1 MPASAAYGYFGL
13 EQSRRIFLMITLLIF
28 LGPVMARASG
38 HKNITDSKTEASEYG
53 LHHEA
58 SQWLKGVVKP
68 GQTLSSILQS
78 YRVPYE
84 KIKAVV
90 LESRAVFDVR
100 KMRAGKD
107 YAVITGRDSLTH
119 PSFLI
124 YEETPV
130 DYVVFKTEDPIEV
143 YRGKKEVRIDVRKAS
158 GVIETSLVDTLKGHQ
173 FAYQLAFNLADLYA
187 WTIDFYHLQR
197 GDHYEV
203 IFEEQSLAGKPLDL
217 EKILA
222 ARFNHRGQDFYAF
235 YFENGDGGKYYDEMG
250 ASVEKALLRSPLKYA
265 RITSRFSKARLHP
278 ILKRR
283 RPHLGIDF
291 AAPRGTPIV
300 SVGDGIVLES
310 AYDRHR
316 GNYLTVRHNGVYST
330 QYYHLSRF
338 AKGIKRGMLVKQGET
353 IGYLGS
359 TGLATGPHLE
369 FRLLKRG
376 RPVDPLKED
385 IPAGEPLEKDYLE
398 TFKRQ
403 AIELKTSL
411 DRIEMAG
418 TSETLR

>member
-1 MPASAAYGYFGL
+1 
-13 EQSRRIFLMITLLIF
+13 
-28 LGPVMARASG
+28 MARASG
-38 HKNITDSKTEASEYG
+38 HKNITASKTEASEYG
-53 LHHEA
+53 LHHDA
-58 SQWLKGVVKP
+58 SQRLKGVVKP
-68 GQTLSSILQS
+68 GQTLSGILQS

-84 KIKAVV
+84 KINAVA
-90 LESRAVFDVR
+90 LESRGVFDVR
-100 KMRAGKD
+100 KIRAGRD
-107 YAVITGRDSLTH
+107 YAVITGRDSVTH

-130 DYVVFKTEDPIEV
+130 DYVVFKVEDPINV
-143 YRGKKEVRIDVRKAS
+143 YRGKKKVKVDVGKAS
-158 GVIETSLVDTLKGHQ
+158 GAIETSLVDSLKEHQ
-173 FAYQLAFNLADLYA
+173 FAHQLAFKLSELYA

-203 IFEEQSLAGKPLDL
+203 IFEEQSLAGKPLGL

-235 YFENGDGGKYYDEMG
+235 YFENGDGGKYYDQMG
-250 ASVEKALLRSPLKYA
+250 ASVEKALLESPLKHA

-300 SVGDGIVLES
+300 SVGDGLVLKS
-310 AYDRHR
+310 GHDKYR
-316 GNYLTVRHNGVYST
+316 GKYLAVRHNGVYST
-330 QYYHLSRF
+330 QYYHMSGF
-338 AKGIKRGMLVKQGET
+338 AKGIRSGVRVKQGEI
-353 IGYLGS
+353 IGYVGS

-385 IPAGEPLEKDYLE
+385 IPAGEPLEKDYIE

-403 AIELKTSL
+403 AMKLKISL
-411 DRIEMAG
+411 DRIEMAE
-418 TSETLR
+418 TSGPPPETSGRSSLVRGRETGELTIDY